1 MTDIARE
8 KIPSGKKGAQSPRRY
23 LQPSTF
29 WGIRQPIPLSLS
41 IGLIIATLTVP
52 FVTWCLISYG
62 GSVSKLFLPTP
73 TQVVEAAGDMWT
85 NKGLLGDII
94 ASSLRVLAGFTLAA
108 ICSIPLGIAM
118 GTFRSMESIIQPIVG
133 TIRYMPVAA
142 FIPLI
147 IIWVGLGET
156 SKVLIVFMGIFFVN
170 VMMIADAV
178 KFVPAEMLNVSYTLG
193 ASRRQVLF
201 RVILPAVSPSIMD
214 TFRVNVSGAWNFLV
228 IAELLAADSGLG
240 YRILKAQRFLSTDEI
255 FVGILII
262 GAIGFCLDLSFKK
275 LSQVMMPWASE
286 ARS

>member
-1 MTDIARE
+1 
-8 KIPSGKKGAQSPRRY
+8 
-23 LQPSTF
+23 
-29 WGIRQPIPLSLS
+29 
-41 IGLIIATLTVP
+41 
-52 FVTWCLISYG
+52 
-62 GSVSKLFLPTP
+62 
-73 TQVVEAAGDMWT
+73 
-85 NKGLLGDII
+85 
-94 ASSLRVLAGFTLAA
+94 
-108 ICSIPLGIAM
+108 
-118 GTFRSMESIIQPIVG
+118 MESIIQPIVG

-170 VMMIADAV
+170 VMMIADSV
-178 KFVPAEMLNVSYTLG
+178 KFVPEEMLNVSYTLG

-262 GAIGFCLDLSFKK
+262 GTIGFCLDLTFKK
-275 LSQVMMPWASE
+275 LSQLMMPWANE
-286 ARS
+286 ART